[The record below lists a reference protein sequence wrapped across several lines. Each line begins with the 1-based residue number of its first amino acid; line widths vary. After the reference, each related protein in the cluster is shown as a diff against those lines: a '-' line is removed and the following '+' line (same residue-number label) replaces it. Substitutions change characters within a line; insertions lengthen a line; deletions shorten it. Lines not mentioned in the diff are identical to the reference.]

1 MQVSMT
7 ILQIYSNPAQD
18 IINFLRFIIVD
29 TMMAEVHQP
38 SNELSSPNEEVEED
52 IANNNDP
59 NNNAPNLDVDEVLR
73 VEEDICDILEGTIDD
88 ETSNILKLFPG
99 AEREDIRQRL
109 ENNWTNPLR
118 QQVRMIEVL
127 RFE

>member
-1 MQVSMT
+1 MT
-7 ILQIYSNPAQD
+7 NYIYSNPAQN

-38 SNELSSPNEEVEED
+38 SNELSSSNEEVEED

-118 QQVRMIEVL
+118 QQVRVMRVL
-127 RFE
+127 